1 MDRSPDPLIGSAAA
15 DVAGHPVIDVGDSMI
30 SRSASAFDDCF
41 DAARAPLSFG
51 RRLNFS
57 TLVARRASWD
67 RPLMTLYTRRQILV
81 LLLLL
86 AVAGLGLAVGHWRRS
101 RPDLADY
108 LEQLDRASPP
118 SSSPAPPSGSGA
130 PAEPSSSEPE
140 PRRARRAKA
149 PRSSSSPRGSP
160 TDATSSAIDLN
171 RATAVELTDL
181 PGIGPALARRIVDAR
196 DTAGRFARV
205 DELGR
210 VRGMSARKI
219 EQLRAFVTIA
229 E

>member
-1 MDRSPDPLIGSAAA
+1 
-15 DVAGHPVIDVGDSMI
+15 
-30 SRSASAFDDCF
+30 
-41 DAARAPLSFG
+41 
-51 RRLNFS
+51 
-57 TLVARRASWD
+57 
-67 RPLMTLYTRRQILV
+67 MTLYTRRQILV

-101 RPDLADY
+101 RPDLAHY

-118 SSSPAPPSGSGA
+118 SSSLAPPSGSGA

-149 PRSSSSPRGSP
+149 PRSSTSPRGSP

-196 DTAGRFARV
+196 DTAGRFSRV